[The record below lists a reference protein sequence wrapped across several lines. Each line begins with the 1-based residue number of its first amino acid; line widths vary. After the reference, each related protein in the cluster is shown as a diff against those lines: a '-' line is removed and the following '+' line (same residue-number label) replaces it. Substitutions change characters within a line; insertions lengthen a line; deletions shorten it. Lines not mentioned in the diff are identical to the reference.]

1 MEVLVND
8 EVVELKNRDRKVGS
22 EAPASRVEMLSGE
35 TKVIGMMAE
44 RVQVMITLANCDDL
58 TEGLLKVINKHS
70 PKAYIYIMASTEL
83 DTKYDESMTS
93 LNIKDFTLKYGVNIN
108 DNLCAK
114 SIFIIDKEGEIV
126 YKEIL
131 PDLLCEFDL
140 EEFDQKLSEAIKFK
154 KKGHTHE
161 NWMGV

>member
-1 MEVLVND
+1 LEVLVNG
-8 EVVELKNRDRKVGS
+8 ESIELKNRDRKVGS

-35 TKVIGMMAE
+35 TKVIGMMAD

-58 TEGLLKVINKHS
+58 TDGLLKVITKHS
-70 PKAYIYIMASTEL
+70 PKTYIYIMASTEL
-83 DTKYDESMTS
+83 DTKYDAGMTS

-126 YKEIL
+126 YKEL
-131 PDLLCEFDL
+131 LADLLGEFDL
-140 EEFDQKLSEAIKFK
+140 EEFDQKLSEAISFK